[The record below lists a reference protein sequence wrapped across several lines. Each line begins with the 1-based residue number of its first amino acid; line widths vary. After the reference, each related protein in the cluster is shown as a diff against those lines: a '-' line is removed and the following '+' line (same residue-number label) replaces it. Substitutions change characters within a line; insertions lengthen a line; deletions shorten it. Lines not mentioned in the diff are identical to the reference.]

1 MNPKI
6 HLNSP
11 APSRRLVA
19 LVLICLALA
28 SPARAVFPPPDG
40 GYPGFTTAEGTNSLK
55 NLTVGVANTATGW
68 YSLFANTEGSYNT
81 AVGAGT
87 LLFNNADLNTAIGV
101 GALLLNTGGN
111 LNTAVGVSALQSNTE
126 ASRNTAIGSNALS
139 SNITGEFNTAIG
151 ESALAS
157 NTQGEGNIAVGGSVL
172 SSNTEGN
179 YNTATGYRALLRNT
193 TGTLN
198 TANGKDALYNNT
210 EGQNNSA
217 TGFSALFNNTNG
229 SANTAVGRDS
239 LFHNITGTLNT
250 AIGFGALDNNT
261 SGSSNIAVGVSA
273 GANVTTAS
281 GVICI
286 YNAGD
291 NVSNSCYIGNIWS
304 QPGGTQ
310 AVYVN
315 GQGKLGAQVSSQRF
329 KNEIKPMDRSSEVIY
344 DLKPVSFRYK
354 PEIEPTRP
362 LGFGLIAED
371 VEKINR
377 DLVTRDSDGQVASVR
392 YDAINAMLLNEFL
405 KEHRQVAEQQ
415 VRLTE
420 LKKDFQTVS
429 AQQREEIRALR
440 AQLVDQAALIQ
451 KINVQLATRTPTEQ
465 LAWTE
470 Q

>member
-1 MNPKI
+1 MKPPIQLK
-6 HLNSP
+6 P
-11 APSRRLVA
+11 ATSVVFIA
-19 LVLICLALA
+19 LALLCLELFPQA
-28 SPARAVFPPPDG
+28 HAVVPPPDG
-40 GYPGFTTAEGTNSLK
+40 GYPNFTTAEGTNALR
-55 NLTVGVANTATGW
+55 NLTTGAGNTGVGW
-68 YSLFANTEGSYNT
+68 HSLFSDTTGSFNT
-81 AVGAGT
+81 AVGTGA
-87 LLFNNADLNTAIGV
+87 LVLNNSDSNTAIGAA
-101 GALLLNTGGN
+101 ALLLNTAGG

-126 ASRNTAIGSNALS
+126 ASRNTAIGSNALL

-157 NTQGEGNIAVGGSVL
+157 NTHGEGNIATGGSTL

-193 TGTLN
+193 IGALN
-198 TANGKDALYNNT
+198 TANGKDALFNNT
-210 EGQNNSA
+210 EGQNNTA
-217 TGFSALFNNTNG
+217 TGFSALFNNTTG
-229 SANTAVGRDS
+229 SANTAIGRDA
-239 LFHNITGTLNT
+239 LFQNTTGTLNT

-273 GANVTTAS
+273 GANVTTAG

-286 YNAGD
+286 YAAGD
-291 NVSNSCYIGNIWS
+291 NVTNSCYIGNIWS

-329 KNEIKPMDRSSEVIY
+329 KDEIKPMDRASEGIY

-371 VEKINR
+371 VAQVNP
-377 DLVTRDSDGQVASVR
+377 DLIMQDQNGEPYTVR

-405 KEHRQVAEQQ
+405 KEHRKVEKLEATVLAQQ
-415 VRLTE
+415 NQIKALTAGLE
-420 LKKDFQTVS
+420 KVS
-429 AQQREEIRALR
+429 ALLKMNEAPQMVE
-440 AQLVDQAALIQ
+440 
-451 KINVQLATRTPTEQ
+451 NTY
-465 LAWTE
+465 
-470 Q
+470 

>member
-1 MNPKI
+1 MNSTIHPKTI
-6 HLNSP
+6 TLWI
-11 APSRRLVA
+11 A
-19 LVLICLALA
+19 LIACALQ
-28 SPARAVFPPPDG
+28 PIGLLPRAQAVNPPPDG
-40 GYPGFTTAEGTNSLK
+40 GYPGFNTAEGTNALK
-55 NLTVGVANTATGW
+55 NLTTGAANTAIGW
-68 YSLFANTEGSYNT
+68 YSIFANTEGSYNT

-87 LLFNNADLNTAIGV
+87 LVFNNANLNTAIGV
-101 GALLLNTGGN
+101 AALLLNTGGD
-111 LNTAVGVSALQSNTE
+111 LNTAVGVSALQNNTE
-126 ASRNTAIGSNALS
+126 ASRNTAIGSNALL

-151 ESALAS
+151 ESALAG
-157 NTQGEGNIAVGGSVL
+157 NTQGEGNVAAGGSAL

-198 TANGKDALYNNT
+198 TANGKDALFNNT
-210 EGQNNSA
+210 DGQNNTA

-229 SANTAVGRDS
+229 SANTAIGRDA
-239 LFHNITGTLNT
+239 LFHNITGALNT

-329 KNEIKPMDRSSEVIY
+329 KDEIKPMDQSSEVIY

-362 LGFGLIAED
+362 RGFGLIAED
-371 VEKINR
+371 VEKINP
-377 DLVTRDSDGQVASVR
+377 DLVTRDTNGQAASVR

-405 KEHRQVAEQQ
+405 KQHRQIVEQQ
-415 VRLTE
+415 AILTE
-420 LKKDFQTVS
+420 LEKHLQTVN
-429 AQQREEIRALR
+429 ARQQEEIRLLR
-440 AQLVDQAALIQ
+440 SQLAEQA
-451 KINVQLATRTPTEQ
+451 VQLQKFSAQVEMNKEARR
-465 LAWTE
+465 LVSK
-470 Q
+470 